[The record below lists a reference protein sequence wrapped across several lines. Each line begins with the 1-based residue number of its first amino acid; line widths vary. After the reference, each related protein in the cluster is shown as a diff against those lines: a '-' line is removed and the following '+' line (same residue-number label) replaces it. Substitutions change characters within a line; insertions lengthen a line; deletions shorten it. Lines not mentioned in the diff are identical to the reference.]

1 MKTRRFF
8 MFANPVENNHFQT
21 PPPSRQEGVVLVV
34 GMILLIMITLYA
46 LASIRG
52 IAGQEHIA
60 GNLYDRE
67 LAFTAAESVLRFA
80 ENLATT
86 SASPPLK
93 TPPTGGDKAFETA
106 DFNTLKTYVTQNP
119 DLRPEGVSE
128 DQAPGYAI
136 YRMLNASGG
145 TCDEGANTYKINAV
159 GVGRNPASIVV
170 LQSIVC
176 SDK

>member
-1 MKTRRFF
+1 
-8 MFANPVENNHFQT
+8 MFAHPVENNHFQT

-67 LAFTAAESVLRFA
+67 LAFTAAESVLRYAEERLTFA
-80 ENLATT
+80 TLTT
-86 SASPPLK
+86 ASPRP
-93 TPPTGGDKAFETA
+93 DSDFETGDLSA
-106 DFNTLKTYVTQNP
+106 LQGYITPVP
-119 DLRPEGVSE
+119 GLRPAGVPVGH
-128 DQAPGYAI
+128 DPGYAV
-136 YRMLNASGG
+136 YQVGVAGAG
-145 TCDEGANTYKINAV
+145 TGNIDCNEDITGTTVYKINAV
-159 GVGRNPASIVV
+159 GIGRNPASIVV

-176 SDK
+176 K